1 MATLLDTEKY
11 SRYYRR
17 IGIIYQRPEIKASL
31 EVIFSVFM
39 VTLLIF
45 VAIRPTLIN
54 LAALQKKIADKESVS
69 SKADK
74 KIAQLFEASNQL
86 TDNSALL
93 PLFDS
98 AVPSQFSYFGMV
110 GRLEIVSRLNNVDL
124 ESVSIKGVNLTNGG
138 KPVGE
143 WSTKI
148 LKSDGQGIM
157 TVPIDFT
164 ISGKPEQVKKFFVE
178 IEKMD
183 RLGVL
188 KTVSL
193 SKESGSTKG
202 TEKIKGVGQINYY
215 VYQQKQ

>member
-1 MATLLDTEKY
+1 MATLIDTEKY
-11 SRYYRR
+11 SRYYHR

-54 LAALQKKIADKESVS
+54 LAALQKKITDKESIS
-69 SKADK
+69 AKADK

-110 GRLEIVSRLNNVDL
+110 GRLEIISRLNGVEL
-124 ESVSIKGVNLTNGG
+124 ESTSIKGVNMANGG
-138 KPVGE
+138 KPIGE

-148 LKSDGQGIM
+148 LKSDNQGIM
-157 TVPIDFT
+157 TVPVDFT
-164 ISGKPEQVKKFFVE
+164 VSGKPEQVKKFFVE
-178 IEKMD
+178 VEKMD

-188 KTVSL
+188 KTINL
-193 SKESGSTKG
+193 SKESGGAKG
-202 TEKIKGVGQINYY
+202 TEKIKGTAQINYY
-215 VYQQKQ
+215 VYQKN